1 MSNLK
6 DKVVDAGHAIADAA
20 KNVGHKIAEGASE
33 ATAFVKEKAGIGCST
48 KGENAGVSG
57 IKERMEVYASC
68 GKKVGVVDHVVG
80 DAIQLTKGDSPD
92 GQHHFVPT
100 SWVGRVHED
109 HVHLTKN
116 SVETE
121 SGWKSDA
128 AACASCGA

>member
-1 MSNLK
+1 MSDIK
-6 DKVVDAGHAIADAA
+6 DKVSNAAQAVADAA

-33 ATAFVKEKAGIGCST
+33 AAAFVKEKAGIGCAN
-48 KGENAGVSG
+48 KGENAGVAG

-80 DAIQLTKGDSPD
+80 SALQLTKGDSPD
-92 GQHHFVPT
+92 GQHHFIPT
-100 SWVGRVHED
+100 AWVGRVHEN

-116 SVETE
+116 SVEAE

-128 AACASCGA
+128 AACASCGG

>member
-1 MSNLK
+1 MSDIK
-6 DKVVDAGHAIADAA
+6 DKAVDAGQAVVDAA
-20 KNVGHKIAEGASE
+20 KTVGHKIAEGAS
-33 ATAFVKEKAGIGCST
+33 AAAAFVKEKAGIGCAQS
-48 KGENAGVSG
+48 GEDAGVAG

-80 DAIQLTKGDSPD
+80 DALQLTKGDSPD

-100 SWVGRVHED
+100 AWVGRVHEN

-116 SVETE
+116 SAETE

-128 AACASCGA
+128 ASCGTCGA

>member
-1 MSNLK
+1 MSDIK
-6 DKVVDAGHAIADAA
+6 DKVSNAAHAVADAA

-33 ATAFVKEKAGIGCST
+33 AAAFVKEKAGIGCAT
-48 KGENAGVSG
+48 TGANAGVAG

-80 DAIQLTKGDSPD
+80 SALQLTKGDSPD
-92 GQHHFVPT
+92 GQHHFIPT
-100 SWVGRVHED
+100 AWVGRVHEN

-128 AACASCGA
+128 AACASCGG